1 MTKYSNDKNYKE
13 SLEFLNRCNEFQ
25 YIIPRN
31 VIINITFKLNIYE
44 TPAYYNDLSKKQKKI
59 IDSIDTFYLQFVKN
73 NTLYNKCKSI
83 HIASLTYKNQQII
96 RTNDYNRTYHN
107 NYHITSYHAEHAVV
121 TSYCKNCRCE
131 TSLNKNSIL
140 CVIRYNKHGV
150 RCNSRPCNHCLYQIW
165 KCNVKTIICSV
176 NGDLFHFCK
185 IK

>member
-73 NTLYNKCKSI
+73 NTLYNI
-83 HIASLTYKNQQII
+83 TG
-96 RTNDYNRTYHN
+96 HN
-107 NYHITSYHAEHAVV
+107 
-121 TSYCKNCRCE
+121 
-131 TSLNKNSIL
+131 
-140 CVIRYNKHGV
+140 G
-150 RCNSRPCNHCLYQIW
+150 
-165 KCNVKTIICSV
+165 
-176 NGDLFHFCK
+176 
-185 IK
+185 

>member
-1 MTKYSNDKNYKE
+1 MTKYSNDNNYKE
-13 SLEFLNRCNEFQ
+13 SLEFLNRCNEFK

-73 NTLYNKCKSI
+73 NTLYNKCKSV
-83 HIASLTYKNQQII
+83 HIASLIYKNQQII

-121 TSYCKNCRCE
+121 TSYCKNCKCE

-165 KCNVKTIICSV
+165 KCNVKTIIYSINC
-176 NGDLFHFCK
+176 DLFHFCK